1 MKTELKI
8 NKKKDVKKYIQ
19 SSSIFII
26 MMFFLTITLL
36 SFWSGI
42 FTIDS
47 DVQWW
52 QVEKNNITNNH
63 PFFSTFFWWLLARIW
78 YNPTVLLIFQM
89 ILLSAIWT
97 FICYSL
103 KNQKNFKKT
112 VIYTI
117 FICFIP
123 IIFFYSITAW
133 KDIIYSYMLLFI
145 SIMIYNGI
153 KKGFNYSYWN
163 LFAIDFAL
171 AFVWSYRYNGVITST
186 LILLTLVIVLGK
198 HKINIKK
205 IISFIAM
212 FILILGVFKI
222 PEKIMCHPQIN
233 QSGNDIAIYI
243 LASLVKEDKIDNE
256 EDKNIINQI
265 YPIDK
270 LKEEYDPY
278 VINPISVSKYYNRD
292 IGQKYSKDIIRI
304 LVKYTIKHPITII
317 RHYLKVDNLLI
328 GLSFGD
334 GYVYIYQFDYWE
346 TKYSGNFDG
355 MVQPIFKQG
364 YDFYLKLINMTTSSI
379 ILRKFYL
386 PAYALYGS
394 IILII
399 LYARRIKEKR
409 LLLILIPMIF
419 NTISLLPINIAQ
431 DLRYVYINYLTLI
444 MLVIPLFIFRYP
456 RIVEVKSD
464 NKKINKDKT
473 KTLIIVPAY
482 NEEKN
487 LEAVITD
494 IRENSNYDYIIINDC
509 SKDGTLNVCKKNCFN
524 YLSLPVNYGLSSGIQ
539 LGMKYALENNYDI
552 VIQFDG
558 DGQHKAKYLEKL
570 VEMIQNENYDIVIG
584 SRFITKKKPK
594 SLRMLG
600 SRIISFCIKITTGQT
615 IKDPTSGMRAYNK
628 DTIEEFVKDSSL
640 TPEPDTLAYMIKRG
654 KKIKEVQVEMQERM
668 YGESY
673 LKPIKAAEYMLNII
687 ASIVFFRNFQK

>member
-1 MKTELKI
+1 MKTDLKI
-8 NKKKDVKKYIQ
+8 NKKKLFKEYIQ
-19 SSSIFII
+19 NSSIFII
-26 MMFFLTITLL
+26 MIFFLTIVLL
-36 SFWSGI
+36 SFWRGI

-52 QVEKNNITNNH
+52 QIEKNNITNNH
-63 PFFSTFFWWLLARIW
+63 PFFSTFFWWLLTRIW
-78 YNPTVLLIFQM
+78 YSPTVLLIFQM
-89 ILLSAIWT
+89 ILLSLIWT

-103 KNQKNFKKT
+103 KNQKNYNKMI
-112 VIYTI
+112 IYTI
-117 FICFIP
+117 FICFVP

-133 KDIIYSYMLLFI
+133 KDIIYSYMLLFVA
-145 SIMIYNGI
+145 IMIYNGI
-153 KKGFNYSYWN
+153 NKDFDYSYWN

-171 AFVWSYRYNGVITST
+171 AFVWSYRYNGIITSI
-186 LILLTLVIVLGK
+186 LILVTLVIVLGK

-205 IISFIAM
+205 VILFIVM

-243 LASLVKEDKIDNE
+243 LASLVKENQIDNE
-256 EDKNIINQI
+256 EDRNIINQI

-278 VINPISVSKYYNRD
+278 VVNPISVSEYYNRE
-292 IGQKYSKDIIRI
+292 IGQKHSKDIIRI
-304 LVKYTIKHPITII
+304 LVKYTIKHPFTVIK
-317 RHYLKVDNLLI
+317 HYLKADNLLI

-364 YDFYLKLINMTTSSI
+364 YNFYLKLINMTTSNI

-394 IILII
+394 IILIV

-409 LLLILIPMIF
+409 MLLILIPMVF
-419 NTISLLPINIAQ
+419 NTMSLLPINIAQ

-444 MLVIPLFIFRYP
+444 MLVIPLFVFRYP
-456 RIVEVKSD
+456 RTVEVKND
-464 NKKINKDKT
+464 NKKIKKDKI

-487 LEAVITD
+487 IEAVIKD

-509 SKDGTLNVCKKNCFN
+509 SKDETLNVCKKNGFN
-524 YLSLPVNYGLSSGIQ
+524 YLSLPVNYGLTSGIQ

-552 VIQFDG
+552 AIQFDG
-558 DGQHKAKYLEKL
+558 DGQHKAKYLSDL
-570 VEMIQNENYDIVIG
+570 VKTMVNDNCDIVIG
-584 SRFITKKKPK
+584 SRFVSAKKPK
-594 SLRMLG
+594 SLRMFG
-600 SRIISFCIKITTGQT
+600 SNIISICIKLVTGEI
-615 IKDPTSGMRAYNK
+615 IKDPTSGMRAYNRSI
-628 DTIEEFVKDSSL
+628 IEAFVKDSSL

-673 LKPIKAAEYMLNII
+673 LKPIKATEYMLNII